1 MHRISDRIIFC
12 SFRLRRFPQ
21 RHLRARDI
29 RLEHTIKLWSIPT
42 IKNLVKSHADILF
55 LPVFAAA
62 KELSSGELTEI
73 PTALTGTTISAVC
86 AHHKNKW
93 LNPLMECFIRLC
105 REAAP

>member
-12 SFRLRRFPQ
+12 SFHPRRFLQ
-21 RHLRARDI
+21 RPLRARDI
-29 RLEHTIKLWSIPT
+29 RLEHTIELWSIPT
-42 IKNLVKSHADILF
+42 IKNLVKSDVGISF

-62 KELSSGELTEI
+62 EELASGELTEI

-93 LNPLMECFIRLC
+93 LSPLMECFIRLC